1 MSQPI
6 VNQITGLVQSFD
18 ARVQATA
25 PDAWANPSPCS
36 EWTARDVVV
45 HVSNNILRLG
55 AMLRGE
61 EPNTTVGDD
70 EDIVGAW
77 NQARDQFLSTL
88 STADLSQNVEG
99 PMGPMPAAQMIG
111 RFTSM
116 DVLIHSWDLAR
127 ATGGDEQLDQNI
139 VAAAYSGL
147 KPMDEMIRRP
157 GVFSAKVTPP
167 AGADLQTEF
176 LSFVGR
182 SV

>member
-25 PDAWANPSPCS
+25 PDAWGNPSPCA

-45 HVSNNILRLG
+45 HVSNNVLRLG
-55 AMLRGE
+55 ALLRDE
-61 EPNTTVGDD
+61 EPTATVGPD
-70 EDIVGAW
+70 EDIVSAW
-77 NQARDQFLSTL
+77 NQARDQFLSTVA
-88 STADLSQNVEG
+88 TADLNKDVAG

-116 DVLIHSWDLAR
+116 DLLIHSWDLAR
-127 ATGGDEQLDQNI
+127 ATGGDEQLDENI

-157 GVFSAKVTPP
+157 GVFADKVTPP
-167 AGADLQTEF
+167 PGADLQTEF
-176 LSFVGR
+176 LSLVGR